1 MLFFFNTDSLNQL
14 WQHKQQYI
22 YYNSNRVWICIY
34 FCTNPFEPDPLGV
47 LLLNDTTPRIGF
59 WITYIFQLCTPM
71 YQYIVGDCYAG
82 EQLSIV
88 VGSRCCFVVFPAH
101 LNCHHV
107 KFTPWAIFPLKIS
120 DFFFF
125 FLESC
130 KTESWLWKRNM
141 KTTQFFTKK

>member
-1 MLFFFNTDSLNQL
+1 MNM
-14 WQHKQQYI
+14 YI
-22 YYNSNRVWICIY
+22 
-34 FCTNPFEPDPLGV
+34 CTNPFEPDPLGV

-71 YQYIVGDCYAG
+71 YQYIVADCYAG

-120 DFFFF
+120 IFFYFWRAAKQNLDFGRG
-125 FLESC
+125 
-130 KTESWLWKRNM
+130 T
-141 KTTQFFTKK
+141 

>member
-1 MLFFFNTDSLNQL
+1 MYS
-14 WQHKQQYI
+14 
-22 YYNSNRVWICIY
+22 
-34 FCTNPFEPDPLGV
+34 NPFEPDPLGV

-125 FLESC
+125 FGELQNRILTLEEEHENHSILY
-130 KTESWLWKRNM
+130 KKKYIILGEMVYGIPR
-141 KTTQFFTKK
+141 KTTCL

>member
-1 MLFFFNTDSLNQL
+1 MYS
-14 WQHKQQYI
+14 
-22 YYNSNRVWICIY
+22 
-34 FCTNPFEPDPLGV
+34 NPFEPDPLGV

-107 KFTPWAIFPLKIS
+107 KFTPWAIFPLKMS

-125 FLESC
+125 LV
-130 KTESWLWKRNM
+130 
-141 KTTQFFTKK
+141 FFWRAAKQNLDFGRGT

>member
-1 MLFFFNTDSLNQL
+1 M
-14 WQHKQQYI
+14 YI
-22 YYNSNRVWICIY
+22 
-34 FCTNPFEPDPLGV
+34 CTNPFEPDPLGV

-120 DFFFF
+120 AFFSFFFW
-125 FLESC
+125 ESC

-141 KTTQFFTKK
+141 KTTQFFTKKSILYLEKWFMGYLEKLLACS

>member
-1 MLFFFNTDSLNQL
+1 MNM
-14 WQHKQQYI
+14 YI
-22 YYNSNRVWICIY
+22 
-34 FCTNPFEPDPLGV
+34 CTNPFEPDPLGV

-120 DFFFF
+120 NFF
-125 FLESC
+125 FLEN
-130 KTESWLWKRNM
+130 LWKRNM
-141 KTTQFFTKK
+141 KTTQFFAKKQFILGEMVRITKKNYLLVAKIL